1 MNERQRLL
9 KRVQMYSFAV
19 TDAALFLDTHPDNAS
34 ALAYYNKYK
43 KLYKEAADEFE
54 AKYGPLTIMSERN
67 NESWTWVNDPWPW
80 EEQVEEVR

>member
-1 MNERQRLL
+1 MNDRERLL

-19 TDAALFLDTHPDNAS
+19 TDAALFLDTHPNNTS

-54 AKYGPLTIMSERN
+54 SRFGPLTILSERN
-67 NESWTWVNDPWPW
+67 NENWTWVNDPWPW
-80 EEQVEEVR
+80 EEQTEEVR